1 MPADIYGSKKV
12 ITEGITTKGKKIQ
25 SIPNGTKEQ
34 AFKDF
39 NSLNLKDV
47 KTIQTNKGEMKMG
60 ELPDGRTV
68 KVRPSNDAGRGR
80 YTIDIIKKNNRTER
94 EIRYGKRN

>member
-1 MPADIYGSKKV
+1 MGL
-12 ITEGITTKGKKIQ
+12 Q
-25 SIPNGTKEQ
+25 IPISTSFQ
-34 AFKDF
+34 
-39 NSLNLKDV
+39 
-47 KTIQTNKGEMKMG
+47 
-60 ELPDGRTV
+60 LPDGRTV